1 MTKGTTKRMIIMLI
15 IAAVLIGGM
24 VWFQHFKSTMIAKA
38 IKGMSNPP
46 QTVST
51 IVAQESS
58 WQPTVEALGNLRASQ
73 QASLSPQ
80 IAGVVTAIHFRS
92 GEKVRAGQVL
102 AQINDA
108 PQRAQL
114 AQLQAQVGQLQAQ
127 LNLAQITLARDEA
140 QLKVQAISQAVV
152 DTDRANVTSVQA
164 QLKALAEQI
173 NAQKAVLAQATVT
186 APFAGVLGIRQVNL
200 GQYLA
205 PGTAVVT
212 LQALDPM
219 DIDFTVPQNQIDL
232 VHVGMK
238 AELTTNAAPGKTF
251 EAKVIAV
258 EPQINTATRNLTV
271 RARIPNPKGELL
283 PGVFATIRLTDGAP
297 HNYITLPNAAVAY
310 NPYGATVFLVKD
322 DGKDANGKPKYVAEQ
337 RFVTTGLTRGDQVA
351 IVSGLKAGETV
362 VTAGQLKLRNGTPL
376 LINNSVQPADSANP
390 QVPNS

>member
-24 VWFQHFKSTMIAKA
+24 VWFQHFKGTMIAKA

-102 AQINDA
+102 AQISDA

-127 LNLAQITLARDEA
+127 LNLAQITLKRDEA

-186 APFAGVLGIRQVNL
+186 APFSGVLGIRQVNL

-238 AELTTNAAPGKTF
+238 AELTTNAAAGKTF

-310 NPYGATVFLVKD
+310 NPYGATVYLVKD
-322 DGKDANGKPKYVAEQ
+322 EGKGADGKPKLVAEQ
-337 RFVTTGLTRGDQVA
+337 RFITTGLTRGDQVA
-351 IVSGLKAGETV
+351 VLSGLKAGETV
-362 VTAGQLKLRNGTPL
+362 VTAGQLKLRNGVPV
-376 LINNSVQPADSANP
+376 LINNSVQPSDSPNP